1 MSPDSPDSA
10 PQESAGNAIDA
21 DDSAAP
27 AARVE
32 RTNGRLIATANG
44 LQNVGDQ
51 TASAKTVLPWLLTA
65 AGVPAF
71 FFGLLVPVRESLA
84 MLPQAPLRRWV
95 IF

>member
-1 MSPDSPDSA
+1 MNPDSPDSA
-10 PQESAGNAIDA
+10 PQEFAGNAINA
-21 DDSAAP
+21 ADSAAP

-32 RTNGRLIATANG
+32 RANGRLIATANG

-71 FFGLLVPVRESLA
+71 FFGLFVNL
-84 MLPQAPLRRWV
+84 
-95 IF
+95 